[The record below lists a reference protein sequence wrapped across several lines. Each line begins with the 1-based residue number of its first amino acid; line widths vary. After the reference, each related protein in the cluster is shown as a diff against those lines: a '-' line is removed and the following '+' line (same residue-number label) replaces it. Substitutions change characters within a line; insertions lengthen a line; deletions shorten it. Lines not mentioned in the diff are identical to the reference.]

1 MRLREAPFPLL
12 YARDVDDIVGSGLLA
27 VLAGAVVAVLAF
39 VPFVALSYRRRGGLT
54 LGRTIL
60 WAGAAVY
67 FWAIWTYTLIPMPE
81 SDSYRC
87 RGVNLRPF
95 EFVDEIRS
103 AVAVSGRYLTDPVVL
118 QVALNVL
125 LFLPLG
131 FFLRV
136 LGGRGILIAGI
147 TGFAVSALIETTQLT
162 GVWGIFPC
170 AYRVFDVDDLIANT
184 SGALLGSLVAFAV
197 PAPHRGARKS
207 PDAEKPRPVT
217 RRRRLLGIVCD
228 VVGIGLVGFAVSIFV
243 QAGISLTR
251 GERATFSTDDVA
263 SLAGTVVSAGLWLG
277 IVLVTGRSVGDLATR
292 VRFTDGMLPAWVARP
307 LRFVTGAGMFV
318 ALGALPAPWSLSA
331 TALALATFALL
342 FAWRDGRGLTGWLG
356 RRRLVDDRAGV
367 VSPTVDARA

>member
-1 MRLREAPFPLL
+1 MN
-12 YARDVDDIVGSGLLA
+12 DILGSGVLA

-39 VPFVALSYRRRGGLT
+39 VPFVAISYRRRGGLT
-54 LGRTIL
+54 LARTAL

-67 FWAIWTYTLIPMPE
+67 FWAIWTYTLVPMPE
-81 SDSYRC
+81 TDDFRC

-95 EFVDEIRS
+95 EFVDDIRA

-136 LGGRGILIAGI
+136 LGGRGILIAGLAGLGI
-147 TGFAVSALIETTQLT
+147 SAIIETTQLT

-197 PAPHRGARKS
+197 PAQHRGARKA
-207 PDAEKPRPVT
+207 PDAETPRPVT
-217 RRRRLLGIVCD
+217 RRRRVLGIVCD
-228 VVGIGLVGFAVSIFV
+228 VVGVGLVGFAVSVVV
-243 QAGISLTR
+243 QAAISLTL
-251 GERATFSTDDVA
+251 GESATFSTDEVA
-263 SLAGTVVSAGLWLG
+263 SLAGTVVSAGLWLVV
-277 IVLVTGRSVGDLATR
+277 VLATGRSIGDLATR
-292 VRFTDGMLPAWVARP
+292 VRFTDGVLPRWAARP
-307 LRFVTGAGMFV
+307 LRFVTGAGAFTV
-318 ALGALPAPWSLSA
+318 LSALPAPWSLSA
-331 TALALATFALL
+331 FALGLATVALL
-342 FAWRDGRGLTGWLG
+342 FVWRDGRGLTGWLG

-367 VSPTVDARA
+367 VSPTVDRDHVGR

>member
-1 MRLREAPFPLL
+1 
-12 YARDVDDIVGSGLLA
+12 VDNILGSGLLA

-39 VPFVALSYRRRGGLT
+39 VPFVAISYRRRGGLT
-54 LGRTIL
+54 LGRTAL
-60 WAGAAVY
+60 WASAAVY

-95 EFVDEIRS
+95 EFIDDIRA

-136 LGGRGILIAGI
+136 LGGRGILIAGV
-147 TGFAVSALIETTQLT
+147 TGFAISAIIETTQLT
-162 GVWGIFPC
+162 GVWGLFPC

-184 SGALLGSLVAFAV
+184 SGALLGSVLAFVV
-197 PAPHRGARKS
+197 PAPHRGVRKA

-228 VVGIGLVGFAVSIFV
+228 VVGIGLVGFAVSVLV
-243 QAGISLTR
+243 QAAISLTL
-251 GERATFSTDDVA
+251 GEAATFSTDDVA
-263 SLAGTVVSAGLWLG
+263 SLAGTVVTAGLWLG
-277 IVLVTGRSVGDLATR
+277 VVLATGRSVGDIATR
-292 VRFTDGMLPAWVARP
+292 VRFTDGVLPGWLARP
-307 LRFVTGAGMFV
+307 LRFVTGAGMFAV
-318 ALGALPAPWSLSA
+318 LEALPSPWSLA
-331 TALALATFALL
+331 ALVLALATASML
-342 FAWRDGRGLTGWLG
+342 FVWRDGRGLTGWFG

-367 VSPTVDARA
+367 VSPTVDRDIVGS

>member
-1 MRLREAPFPLL
+1 M
-12 YARDVDDIVGSGLLA
+12 GSGILA
-27 VLAGAVVAVLAF
+27 VVAGAVVAVLAF
-39 VPFVALSYRRRGGLT
+39 IPFVAISYRRRGGLT
-54 LGRTIL
+54 LWRTAL

-81 SDSYRC
+81 SDDYRC
-87 RGVNLRPF
+87 RGLNLRPF

-136 LGGRGILIAGI
+136 LGGRGILIAGLSGLAI
-147 TGFAVSALIETTQLT
+147 SGIIETTQLT
-162 GVWGIFPC
+162 GVWGLFPC

-197 PAPHRGARKS
+197 PARHRGAQKA
-207 PDAEKPRPVT
+207 PDAETPRPVT

-228 VVGIGLVGFAVSIFV
+228 VVGIGLVGFAVSVVV
-243 QAGISLTR
+243 QAVITLAL
-251 GERATFSTDDVA
+251 GEAATFSTDEVA
-263 SLAGTVVSAGLWLG
+263 SLAGTAVSTGLWLAV
-277 IVLVTGRSVGDLATR
+277 VLVTGRSVGDIATR
-292 VRFTDGMLPAWVARP
+292 VRFTDGVLPAWVARP
-307 LRFVTGAGMFV
+307 LRFVTGAGAF
-318 ALGALPAPWSLSA
+318 ALLGALPAPWSLTAVALASA
-331 TALALATFALL
+331 TVALL
-342 FAWRDGRGLTGWLG
+342 FVWRDGRGLTGWLG

-367 VSPTVDARA
+367 VSPTVDRDAARR